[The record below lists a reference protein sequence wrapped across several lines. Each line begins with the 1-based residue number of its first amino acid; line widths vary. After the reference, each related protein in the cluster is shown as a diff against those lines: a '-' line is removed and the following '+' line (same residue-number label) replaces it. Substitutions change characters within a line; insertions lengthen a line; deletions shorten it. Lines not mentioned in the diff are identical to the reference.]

1 MAGGIQTLKI
11 VYLHQYFSTPKMN
24 LGGIRSYEMAKRL
37 VAWGHEVHVVTSD
50 TSGAAT
56 NEQNT
61 DWVET
66 DENGV
71 HVHWL
76 PVPYHNSM
84 GFAQRV
90 KAFLRFAAAAARKAA
105 SIDGDLV
112 FATSTP
118 LTIALP
124 GVWAA
129 KRRKRPMVF
138 EVRDLWPEI
147 PIAIG
152 ALKSKPVIMAAQW
165 LERFS
170 YRNSAAVIALSPGM
184 RDGVT
189 KVGYPDNR
197 ITIIPNAADLDL
209 FDVPEDAGR
218 AFRQRYP
225 WLQDRPMVLYGGTFG
240 FMNGVSYLPKLAA
253 EVMPINPDIRFVAI
267 GSGAEKD
274 QVRKTASELGV
285 LDKNF
290 FIIERVNKEEMPA
303 IHKAADVVT
312 SLFIDLPEMRA
323 NSANKFFDGLAS
335 GTPVAI
341 NYGGWH
347 ADLLR
352 EANAGLLLDPRDLAG
367 SAKSLAGHLEDR
379 SWLEQAG
386 KNAREL
392 AKSQFARDDLARRLE
407 GVLTDVLEREAA

>member
-1 MAGGIQTLKI
+1 MKI
-11 VYLHQYFSTPKMN
+11 VYLHQYFSTPTMT

-37 VAWGHEVHVVTSD
+37 VAWGHEVHIVTSD
-50 TSGAAT
+50 TTGAVADAG
-56 NEQNT
+56 QA
-61 DWVET
+61 DWIET
-66 DENGV
+66 DENGI

-76 PVPYHNSM
+76 HIPYHNSM
-84 GFAQRV
+84 GFAQRI
-90 KAFLRFAAAAARKAA
+90 KAFCRFAIAAAKKAS

-129 KRRKRPMVF
+129 RRRQRPMVF

-152 ALKSKPVIMAAQW
+152 ALKSKPLIMAARW

-170 YRNSAAVIALSPGM
+170 YKNADIVVALSPGM
-184 RDGVT
+184 RDGVIKT
-189 KVGYPDNR
+189 GYPEDR
-197 ITIIPNAADLDL
+197 VVIIPNAADLDF
-209 FDVPEDAGR
+209 FDAPDDAGR
-218 AFRQRYP
+218 VFRDRYP
-225 WLQDRPMVLYGGTFG
+225 WLQDRPMVMYGGTFG

-253 EVMPINPDIRFVAI
+253 EVMPLNPEIRFVAI

-274 QVRKTASELGV
+274 LVVETATKLGV

-290 FIIERVNKEEMPA
+290 FIIERVRKDEMPA
-303 IHKAADVVT
+303 VLKAADMVT

-335 GTPVAI
+335 GTPMAI
-341 NYGGWH
+341 NYQGWH
-347 ADLLR
+347 ADLLKD
-352 EANAGLLLDPRDLAG
+352 ANAGMQLDPKDHTAAARHLVAR
-367 SAKSLAGHLEDR
+367 LEDR
-379 SWLEQAG
+379 SWLQQAG
-386 KNAREL
+386 KNARKL
-392 AKSQFARDDLARRLE
+392 AEAQFARDNLARQLE
-407 GVLTDVLEREAA
+407 TVLSAVSARAAA

>member
-1 MAGGIQTLKI
+1 MKI
-11 VYLHQYFSTPKMN
+11 IYLHQYFSTPKMD

-37 VAWGHEVHVVTSD
+37 VSWGHEVHVVTSD
-50 TSGAAT
+50 TSGTAT
-56 NEQNT
+56 KGQNA

-66 DENGV
+66 NENGI

-76 PVPYHNSM
+76 SVPYYNSM

-105 SIDGDLV
+105 SIEGDLV

-129 KRRKRPMVF
+129 RRRKRPMVF

-152 ALKSKPVIMAAQW
+152 ALKSKPAIIAAQW

-170 YRNSAAVIALSPGM
+170 YRNSAAVVALSPGM

-189 KVGYPDNR
+189 EAGYPDDR

-209 FDVPEDAGR
+209 FDTSEEAGL
-218 AFRQRYP
+218 AFRRRYP
-225 WLQDRPMVLYGGTFG
+225 WLQDCPMVLYGGTFG

-253 EVMPINPDIRFVAI
+253 EVKPIAPDIRFVAV
-267 GSGAEKD
+267 GGGAEKD
-274 QVRKTASELGV
+274 LVMKTARELGV

-303 IHKAADVVT
+303 IHKAADIVT
-312 SLFIDLPEMRA
+312 SLFINLPEMRA

-352 EANAGLLLDPRDLAG
+352 DANAGLQLDPDDLAG
-367 SAKSLAGHLEDR
+367 AAKVLVERLRDR

-386 KNAREL
+386 KNARKL
-392 AKSQFARDDLARRLE
+392 AESEFARDDLARRLE
-407 GVLTDVLEREAA
+407 SVLTDVLVREAA

>member
-1 MAGGIQTLKI
+1 MAGGIETLNI

-50 TSGAAT
+50 TSGTMIKA
-56 NEQNT
+56 QNSN
-61 DWVET
+61 WVET
-66 DENGV
+66 DENGI

-76 PVPYHNSM
+76 SVPYHNSM

-90 KAFLRFAAAAARKAA
+90 RAFFQFAAAAARKAA

-124 GVWAA
+124 GIWAA

-147 PIAIG
+147 PVAIG
-152 ALKSKPVIMAAQW
+152 ALKSKPAIKAAQW

-170 YRNSAAVIALSPGM
+170 YRNSSAVVALSPGM
-184 RDGVT
+184 RDGIT
-189 KVGYPDNR
+189 KAGYPDDQ
-197 ITIIPNAADLDL
+197 ITVIPNAADLDL
-209 FDVPEDAGR
+209 FDVPEDAGL
-218 AFRQRYP
+218 AFRRRYP
-225 WLQDRPMVLYGGTFG
+225 WLQERPMVLYGGTFG
-240 FMNGVSYLPKLAA
+240 LMNGVSYLPRLAA
-253 EVMPINPDIRFVAI
+253 EVRPIDPDIRFVAV
-267 GSGAEKD
+267 GGGAEKD
-274 QVRKTASELGV
+274 MVMKTARELGV
-285 LDKNF
+285 LDENF

-303 IHKAADVVT
+303 IHNAADIVT

-335 GTPVAI
+335 GTPLAI

-352 EANAGLLLDPRDLAG
+352 DANAGLQLDPHDHTA
-367 SAKSLAGHLEDR
+367 SARTLVKHMADR
-379 SWLEQAG
+379 SWMEQAG
-386 KNAREL
+386 KNARKL
-392 AKSQFARDDLARRLE
+392 AVSQFARDDLARRLE
-407 GVLTDVLEREAA
+407 SVLTDVLKREAA